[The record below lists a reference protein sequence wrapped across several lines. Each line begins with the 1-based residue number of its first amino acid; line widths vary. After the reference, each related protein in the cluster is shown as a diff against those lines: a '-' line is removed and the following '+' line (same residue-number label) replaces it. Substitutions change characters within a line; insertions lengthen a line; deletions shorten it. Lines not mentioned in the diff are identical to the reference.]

1 MDFWTKLAGFLLL
14 GYSLFGRSFSY
25 LGIPPAK
32 IFIGDL
38 ALGAFI
44 LFRSRNVLDRWL
56 TALTQPGHPLSRFAW
71 ALLLFTL
78 YGLFEVA
85 HGILAGYNTLT
96 AFQDFV
102 FNIYPLY
109 FFFGLYVGER
119 RPNFFLQCMRI
130 MAWANAAYGL
140 AFILF
145 LNHIQIPIPGSGN
158 VPIFAQAGGGSGII
172 LALLALD
179 PKPSR
184 YWLPLSINTFLL
196 LAMQVRGEWV
206 GFLLSVLVWGT
217 LSGKLNRVLV
227 SLGLVAALLAAGFV
241 ADFSIPAPSG
251 RGGTISTRD
260 IIGRGMSAV
269 DADAASDYTKD
280 ARSFAGTVS
289 WRTQWWHAIWESVH
303 EGTATTFFG
312 QGYGFPLGEL
322 VSYLKTAKIRTPH
335 NVFFFALGYTG
346 WIGVALFFTFQFTL
360 LQLLWRTYRVTGQPY
375 GIAAWVEAFS
385 AAFFGNSFETPFGAI
400 PLYLTLGMLIAPSLQ
415 QEYPAHEHSL
425 SPQLVPATRW

>member
-14 GYSLFGRSFSY
+14 GYSLFGRSFAY

-32 IFIGDL
+32 IFIGEL
-38 ALGAFI
+38 ALAAFVV
-44 LFRSRNVLDRWL
+44 FRSRNVFDRWL
-56 TALTQPGHPLSRFAW
+56 TSLTQPDPLSRFAW

-78 YGLFEVA
+78 YGSLEVV
-85 HGILAGYNTLT
+85 HGMLAGYDTLT
-96 AFQDFV
+96 AFQGLV

-119 RPNFFLQCMRI
+119 RPNFFLRFMHI
-130 MAWANAAYGL
+130 LAWANAAYGL
-140 AFILF
+140 AYILF
-145 LNHIQIPIPGSGN
+145 LNKIQTPIPGSGN

-172 LALLALD
+172 VALLALD

-206 GFLLSVLVWGT
+206 GFILSLLVWGT
-217 LSGKLNRVLV
+217 LSRKLDRVLV
-227 SLGLVAALLAAGFV
+227 SFGLVAALLAIGYL

-251 RGGTISTRD
+251 RGGTISTTD
-260 IIGRGMSAV
+260 IIGRAIAAG
-269 DADAASDYTKD
+269 DPEAASDYTKD
-280 ARSFAGTVS
+280 AGTYAGTVS

-303 EGTATTFFG
+303 ERRSTSAVG

-322 VSYLKTAKIRTPH
+322 VPYLRSAEIRTPH

-360 LQLLWRTYRVTGQPY
+360 LQLLWRTYRITGQPY
-375 GIAAWVEAFS
+375 GIAAWVEAFA

-400 PLYLTLGMLIAPSLQ
+400 PLYLTLGLLIAPGLR
-415 QEYPAHEHSL
+415 QEDLADESSL
-425 SPQLVPATRW
+425 SPQLVPAARW